1 MSEMTVIYNADC
13 PICSREIAVY
23 RREAEDARLPIGFT
37 ALTDADLAR
46 VGLTP
51 DAAARRFHVVQNGAL
66 HGGLD
71 AFLILWR
78 ALPRW
83 RWLARLLA
91 LPVLRPLAAA
101 AYDHLAAPLLYA
113 LHRRRQR
120 RIA

>member
-23 RREAEDARLPIGFT
+23 RQEADGARLPIGFT
-37 ALTDADLAR
+37 ALSDADLANF
-46 VGLTP
+46 GLTP
-51 DAAARRFHVVQNGAL
+51 ETAAQRLHVVEDGTL

-71 AFLILWR
+71 AFLVLWR

-83 RWLARLLA
+83 RWLARLLT

-120 RIA
+120 RAA